1 MNLIE
6 RINELASAIGSEI
19 KKLKTRITT
28 LEGSVASSS
37 SINDT
42 TPSSTTTYSSNK
54 VNDLIRKTQTD
65 IIGGAA
71 EAYNTLKEIEDYIT
85 TDKSGAAAMATV
97 VGQKLKVNEVHTL
110 TSQELTNVQTSLK
123 LGNTD
128 VDLVAV
134 FNNALK

>member
-28 LEGSVASSS
+28 LEGSVVSSS

-42 TPSSTTTYSSNK
+42 TSSSTTTYSSNK
-54 VNDLIRKTQTD
+54 VNELIRETKTD
-65 IIGGAA
+65 ILGGAT
-71 EAYNTLKEIEDYIT
+71 EAYDTLKEIEDYIT
-85 TDKSGAAAMATV
+85 TDKGGAAAMATV

-123 LGNTD
+123 LGSTD

-134 FNNALK
+134 FNNALR